1 MINWE
6 LINNKSFE
14 NLAFEY
20 MSDKYP
26 KLKWVPTKET
36 RDGNRDGETKQVA
49 ALDVTLK
56 YWYEAKYSKSFDKSI
71 SKSHLDSTLVSC
83 MLEKNV
89 VWLAFI
95 TNAYISDDYRRRAD
109 VFSKQ
114 RDNLKIIYING
125 DEIEN
130 WLFENPDIENKYFCS
145 NNTAKQYTFKDNVQG
160 ACILQNYDF
169 SGNQF
174 TKVKKIECEKEY
186 ILYFSF
192 YSSCEQI
199 VSIFSNN
206 SSLRF
211 LSIENSMY
219 DKYYELKAHIGYNSF
234 YLPIE
239 VLSTA
244 TDQFDFEIK
253 TIWGVIKFSVND
265 VSIIKIYNPQII
277 YSSQRNI
284 QNQIYTMMNDRDET
298 NSLFHIIGDAGSG
311 KSYLIHN
318 IYHDTGNPFSSYV
331 IRFTGN
337 DKIDL
342 VNCFKIIIA
351 SLYGDI
357 WEYINDD
364 YNVKQFNDVET
375 YMLHEIK
382 CQTTKD
388 IPEHI
393 FNYFKSIA
401 IKDEIDRPRRQ
412 IFIDDFHKLSIENA
426 SLLNMFCDW
435 FIQQHFNCRIFI
447 FMRPTELS
455 GDNYTKKFK
464 ITNIEP
470 QDIRASIMCNF
481 KNQHNLNQLIGK
493 YPLPLNVLHFI
504 NLLCKIH
511 DVEYEFSKKS
521 DLEIQ
526 IILNSI
532 YYDSNQTSCLAFGNQ
547 IVGRYKYN
555 RIVYC
560 VYKIKFGV
568 PVDAIVECFG
578 EESYNEICELIT
590 KRIILENAN
599 MLYPFHDIFA
609 AAYESI
615 NSPKMNDVLESFVVS
630 SAQNGYISKAT
641 KFTCLLNIGHR
652 CFWRYRKDASEYRDE
667 LHENADYFHAL
678 EIAKSI
684 KESTFKNLDKYDFS
698 DCKNLFVLAN
708 CTKYT
713 MSYSEANLIFA
724 DICSVYESTNN
735 AEILGIYLESE
746 TEIVNNLIWMLDVK
760 VAKQKL
766 DKLAKKFDKLYSSN
780 RIIGHNMTYALLN
793 YYNRI
798 MFVKYMLDE
807 GSEKDYQKAINI
819 SREFNKPEY
828 VAFAKMDY
836 AKSIYDK
843 DIMFA
848 TSLMKDALTLL
859 GDCNEKRRYL
869 DALSEVR
876 FLDDLRNGTFSYS
889 DYLEIKN
896 EMKSNHYIQ
905 SEVKIQLKI
914 IALSLLLGELPP
926 EEIRNQLSFIV
937 VNNSAISAGKRH
949 QAYIYHLYAASYYV
963 ENNIL
968 MCKKYSRMSLNL
980 MKNMGQSYQTVHQN
994 NLKLNNYQGI
1004 VLLNEEHKSKFTDKF
1019 ILDFRLW

>member
-14 NLAFEY
+14 KLAFEY

-26 KLKWVPTKET
+26 ELKWVSTKET
-36 RDGNRDGETKQVA
+36 RDGNRDGETEQVA
-49 ALDVTLK
+49 TLDVTLK

-130 WLFENPDIENKYFCS
+130 WLFENPDIENKYFSS
-145 NNTAKQYTFKDNVQG
+145 NNTAKQYNFKDNVQG
-160 ACILQNYDF
+160 ACILQNYDL

-199 VSIFSNN
+199 VSIISNN
-206 SSLRF
+206 RALRF
-211 LSIENSMY
+211 LSIENPMY

-234 YLPIE
+234 YIPIE
-239 VLSTA
+239 VLSTVS
-244 TDQFDFEIK
+244 DQFDFELK
-253 TIWGVIKFSVND
+253 TVLGIIMFSITD
-265 VSIIKIYNPQII
+265 ISIIKIYNPQII
-277 YSSQRNI
+277 YSSQLNI
-284 QNQIYTMMNDRDET
+284 QNQIYTMINDRDET

-311 KSYLIHN
+311 KSYLIHS

-337 DKIDL
+337 DKVNL

-364 YNVKQFNDVET
+364 YYIKQFNDVEV
-375 YMLHEIK
+375 YMLREIK

-388 IPEHI
+388 IPKHI
-393 FNYFKSIA
+393 FHYFKNVA
-401 IKDEIDRPRRQ
+401 IKDEIGSPRRQ

-426 SLLNMFCDW
+426 TLLNMFCDW
-435 FIQQHFNCRIFI
+435 FIQQHFNCKIFI

-455 GDNYTKKFK
+455 GDNYTKEFK

-470 QDIRASIMCNF
+470 QDVRASIMCNF
-481 KNQHNLNQLIGK
+481 KNQHNLNQLIEK

-511 DVEYEFSKKS
+511 DMEHEFSKKS

-547 IVGRYKYN
+547 IVGKYKFN
-555 RIVYC
+555 SIVYC
-560 VYKIKFGV
+560 IYKIKFGV
-568 PVDAIVECFG
+568 PVDAIVEYFG
-578 EESYNEICELIT
+578 EESYNEICDLIT
-590 KRIILENAN
+590 KRIILENAS

-615 NSPKMNDVLESFVVS
+615 NSQKMNDVLESFVVS

-652 CFWRYRKDASEYRDE
+652 CFWKYRKEASEYRDE

-684 KESTFKNLDKYDFS
+684 KESTFKSLDKYDFS

-713 MSYSEANLIFA
+713 MSYLEANSIFA

-766 DKLAKKFDKLYSSN
+766 GKLAKKFDKLYSSN

-819 SREFNKPEY
+819 SKEFNKPEY

-836 AKSIYDK
+836 AKCIYDK
-843 DIMFA
+843 DIKFA

-889 DYLEIKN
+889 DYLDIKN
-896 EMKSNHYIQ
+896 KMKSNHYIQ

-914 IALSLLLGELPP
+914 IALSLLLGELSP
-926 EEIRNQLSFIV
+926 EEIRNQLSFII

-968 MCKKYSRMSLNL
+968 MCQKYSRMSLNL

-994 NLKLNNYQGI
+994 NLKLNSFHGI